1 MSDEVAQGDLPS
13 DSNTTLNEIQHSTVL
28 LVDDQMIIAEAV
40 RRMLADQEDI
50 TFHFCNDPTNAIQV
64 AAEVKPTVILQD
76 LVMPDIDGLTLVK
89 YFRANPATKDIPL
102 IVLSVK
108 EDPKIKAE
116 AFAHGANDYAVK
128 LPDKRE
134 LLARIRYHSSAYIHL
149 LERNEAYEKLEESQR
164 TLNKELAEAAEYV
177 RTLLPFPLDDEVD
190 ASWRFIPS
198 TSLGGDAFGYHWM
211 DDRHFVLYLLDV
223 CGHGVGAAMLSIS
236 VMNVLRSQTLPNTD
250 FLDPAAVLSALN
262 ASFPME
268 KHNNMFF
275 TMWYG
280 VYDKTTKMLT
290 YSSGG
295 HPPAVLITGPNHEH
309 VHCEELTTPGL
320 VIGGMPDAEFLS
332 ATCDVGNFNKLFI
345 FSDGVY
351 EVFKPDGGI
360 LTIRE
365 FVDYLY
371 EFASKTEVP
380 GDDLDYIIKFIR
392 SLQGKEGFDDDFS
405 IVQFSFLNE

>member
-1 MSDEVAQGDLPS
+1 MSDDGVLQK
-13 DSNTTLNEIQHSTVL
+13 NTKANEKPHVTVL

-40 RRMLADQEDI
+40 RRMLEDQEDI
-50 TFHFCNDPTNAIQV
+50 TFYYCNDPTNAIQM

-89 YFRANPATKDIPL
+89 YFRSNPATKDVPL

-108 EDPKIKAE
+108 EDPAIKAD

-128 LPDKRE
+128 LPDKKE
-134 LLARIRYHSSAYIHL
+134 LVARIRYHSTAYTHL

-164 TLNKELAEAAEYV
+164 TLKKELAEASEYV
-177 RTLLPFPLDDEVD
+177 RTLLPNPIVEDVD

-198 TSLGGDAFGYHWM
+198 TQLGGDAFGYHWM
-211 DDRHFVLYLLDV
+211 DEDNFALYLLDV

-236 VMNVLRSQTLPNTD
+236 VMNVLRSQTLPNVD
-250 FLDPAAVLSALN
+250 FIDPVSVLSALN
-262 ASFPME
+262 TSFPME

-280 VYDKTTKMLT
+280 VYNKRTKMLT

-295 HPPAVLITGPNHEH
+295 HPPAVLITGADQEH
-309 VHCEELTTPGL
+309 ARCVELTTPGL
-320 VIGGMPDAEFLS
+320 VIGGMPDVEFKS
-332 ATCDVGNFNKLFI
+332 ATCEVEAFNKLFI

-351 EVFKPDGGI
+351 EVFRPDGSM
-360 LTIRE
+360 LSIRE

-371 EFASKTEVP
+371 EFASKTDAP
-380 GDDLDYIIKFIR
+380 GDDVDYIIKFIR
-392 SLQGKEGFDDDFS
+392 SLQGKEAFDDDFS
-405 IVQFSFLNE
+405 IVKFTFNQ